1 MEIITGRDG
10 NGNTK
15 KKQQQC
21 HQQQPSNDLEVAAIK
36 AQLVMLVSRLDHIEA
51 EQQTHVS

>member
-36 AQLVMLVSRLDHIEA
+36 AQLVMLVSRLDRIEA